1 MFRQFQDFLRTA
13 RPGSI
18 VVLSLLGFVIV
29 TWVDYRT
36 GPSIEMS
43 VFYLPS
49 IAAVAWY
56 LGWHPGIAMAL
67 LSTVGSITTDWAS
80 ALPHMD
86 TRLLVANG
94 GARLLFFLF
103 SAGMISLVARQN
115 SRVLTMAR
123 EDPLTGIPNRRA
135 FFEELDRELEWSR
148 RHDTPLV
155 LAYLDV
161 DDFKRINDGP
171 GGHAEGDAV
180 LGSIAKALR
189 DGTRKVDTVGRLGG
203 DEFALLLPGTD
214 PEQAKR
220 VIEHVLGLVRERLRR
235 QVDTRGV
242 TLSVGVVAFT
252 VAPASADTAVALTD
266 ACMYGVK
273 QVGKNRVAIKTW
285 P

>member
-1 MFRQFQDFLRTA
+1 MLRSLLEFLRTA

-18 VVLSLLGFVIV
+18 VVLSLFGLLLVS
-29 TWVDYRT
+29 WVDYRS

-56 LGWHPGIAMAL
+56 LGWRQGLAMAL
-67 LSTVGSITTDWAS
+67 LSTCASVATDWAS
-80 ALPHMD
+80 ALHPD
-86 TRLLVANG
+86 TQILLANG

-115 SRVLTMAR
+115 FRFLSMAR

-135 FFEELDRELEWSR
+135 FFEALDRALEWSR

-161 DDFKRINDGP
+161 DDFKQINDGP

-180 LGSIAKALR
+180 LVSVASALR
-189 DGTRKVDTVGRLGG
+189 EGTRKVDMVGRLGG

-214 PEQAKR
+214 LGQAER
-220 VIEHVLGLVRERLRR
+220 VIEHVMGLVRDRLRR
-235 QVDTRGV
+235 EVDSQGV
-242 TLSVGVVAFT
+242 TLSVGVVAFA
-252 VAPASADTAVALTD
+252 VAPASVDTAVALTD
-266 ACMYGVK
+266 ACMYQVK
-273 QVGKNRVAIKTW
+273 QQGKKRVAFRRW